1 MHLAS
6 LFLRCAL
13 IALTGLLLG
22 LEPGCGGWSGK
33 VTAGP
38 LKEREAIAAA
48 LPQGVSLDSPV
59 VPEVLYKEAKTVE
72 DALAS
77 LQVYVRGQTILDG
90 GMGHEIRFEHS
101 GKGSKEGKS
110 QKQKQQQKSKVPYT
124 VIMLAN

>member
-101 GKGSKEGKS
+101 GKGSTESKS
-110 QKQKQQQKSKVPYT
+110 PKKKQKDRPAYT
-124 VIMLAN
+124 VITLAN